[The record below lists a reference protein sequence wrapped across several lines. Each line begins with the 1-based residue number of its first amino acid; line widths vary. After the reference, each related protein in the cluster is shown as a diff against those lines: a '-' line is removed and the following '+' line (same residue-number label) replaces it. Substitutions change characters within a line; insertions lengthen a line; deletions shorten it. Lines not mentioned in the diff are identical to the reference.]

1 MIRVRIPGG
10 REAGDDFSERCMGK
24 HAMDKRFSRA
34 DRSTTS
40 ARMCARIIAM
50 KRILPIFAALFLLLA
65 ASAAY
70 SQSLADLAKKEKER
84 REKITSDSKVIT
96 NSDTAKYRAGPV
108 TTEAPVAAASG
119 QKAEPGNTGPE
130 GDAASKP
137 PKAESDEPVD
147 FQGRPESFWR
157 QTMADAR
164 QQVKNL
170 ENEANVLTLRIA
182 DLQNQFYRE
191 ANGFRQQEIQR
202 EIQKSFYEQDKN
214 KEELAKARD
223 QLQDLEK
230 EARKSGAL
238 PGWLT
243 PKTP

>member
-1 MIRVRIPGG
+1 
-10 REAGDDFSERCMGK
+10 
-24 HAMDKRFSRA
+24 
-34 DRSTTS
+34 
-40 ARMCARIIAM
+40 M
-50 KRILPIFAALFLLLA
+50 KRILPIFAALLLFLTA
-65 ASAAY
+65 AAAY

-84 REKITSDSKVIT
+84 REKITAESKVLT
-96 NSDTAKYRAGPV
+96 NIDAAKYSAGPV
-108 TTEAPVAAASG
+108 TTQKPVAAESE
-119 QKAEPGNTGPE
+119 QKTGGGKTGGE
-130 GDAASKP
+130 GEAVSKP
-137 PKAESDEPVD
+137 STSQSDEPVD

-164 QQVKNL
+164 QHVKAL
-170 ENEANVLTLRIA
+170 ENEANVLTLKIA

-191 ANGFRQQEIQR
+191 SNGFRQQEIQR

-214 KEELAKARD
+214 KEELAKARE

-243 PKTP
+243 SKGP

>member
-1 MIRVRIPGG
+1 
-10 REAGDDFSERCMGK
+10 
-24 HAMDKRFSRA
+24 
-34 DRSTTS
+34 
-40 ARMCARIIAM
+40 M
-50 KRILPIFAALFLLLA
+50 KRVFAFCVALLFFLTAALAF
-65 ASAAY
+65 

-84 REKITSDSKVIT
+84 REKIKDGSKVIT
-96 NSDTAKYRAGPV
+96 NEDTPKYKAGPV
-108 TTEAPVAAASG
+108 TTGTPIAPPAS
-119 QKAEPGNTGPE
+119 QKAGADKSGSEPE
-130 GDAASKP
+130 AA
-137 PKAESDEPVD
+137 PKAAKANPDEPVD

-164 QQVKNL
+164 QRVKNL
-170 ENEANVLTLRIA
+170 ENEANVLILKMA

-191 ANGFRQQEIQR
+191 ASGFKQQDIQR
-202 EIQKSFYEQDKN
+202 EIQKTFYEQDRN
-214 KEELAKARD
+214 KEELSKAKD